1 MKTIRK
7 IVAMV
12 MLLSLC
18 AVTVNSAIASA
29 DAYQDY
35 FEYKEGDKVYTID
48 SIVKGKKHLTK
59 YTNKKDGATQ
69 YQIVKFSDGKVTLRP
84 QKGWHASDDPY
95 FMNKKFTYKISPKCK
110 FYYTNVCFPFSE
122 KYGVKYKRVTRKNVL
137 EYMNDEYMEPCYC
150 EIEGVKGK
158 YYTGSYFGEMYVKNG
173 EIVAVLTNGGD

>member
-1 MKTIRK
+1 MKIIRK
-7 IVAMV
+7 IAAMV

-18 AVTVNSAIASA
+18 AGTVNSAIVSA
-29 DAYQDY
+29 DAYQDH
-35 FEYKEGDKVYTID
+35 FAYKKGDKLYTREQI
-48 SIVKGKKHLTK
+48 IKGKKQLTK
-59 YTNKKDGATQ
+59 NAKDGVFQ
-69 YQIVKFSDGKVTLRP
+69 YQIIKIADGKITLRP

-95 FMNKKFTYKISPKCK
+95 FAKKKFTYKISPKCK
-110 FYYTNVCFPFSE
+110 FYYCNVSFPWTE
-122 KYGVKYKRVTRKNVL
+122 EDGVMFKRVTIKNII

>member
-1 MKTIRK
+1 MKIIRK

-12 MLLSLC
+12 MLFSLC
-18 AVTVNSAIASA
+18 AGTVNSAIASA
-29 DAYQDY
+29 DAYMDH
-35 FEYKEGDKVYTID
+35 FAYKKGDKLYTREQI
-48 SIVKGKKHLTK
+48 IKGKKQLTK
-59 YTNKKDGATQ
+59 NAKDGGFQ
-69 YQIVKFSDGKVTLRP
+69 YQIVKIADGKITLRP

-95 FMNKKFTYKISPKCK
+95 FAKKKFTYKISPKCK
-110 FYYTNVCFPFSE
+110 FYYCNVSFPWTE
-122 KYGVKYKRVTRKNVL
+122 EDGVMFKRVTRKNII